1 MSAVLEM
8 RGLIKSVGTPA
19 RTLLNGLTL
28 DVNAGE
34 VVAVR
39 GRSGSGKSTLLNMAG
54 GLDLA
59 YDGDIRVDGHD
70 LKRLSDA
77 QRSHLRLKTVGM
89 VFQAFHL
96 MDHLTILQN
105 VLLPTRFARAGERDT
120 QRGRALELLRDVG
133 MGDRSEERP
142 NILSGGERQ
151 RVAIARALLMR
162 PRLLLAD
169 EPTGNLDKTTADG
182 VLDVFSSLV
191 KSAGTGVLLVTHDAS
206 VAARAARTVIIDG
219 GTAHA
224 QDAA

>member
-8 RGLIKSVGTPA
+8 RGLKKTVGQPP

-59 YDGDIRVDGHD
+59 YDGEIRVDGHD
-70 LKRLSDA
+70 LKRLTDG
-77 QRSHLRLKTVGM
+77 QRSQLRLRTVGM

-105 VLLPTRFARAGERDT
+105 VLLPTRFAPAGERDA
-120 QRGRALELLRDVG
+120 QRARALELLRDVG
-133 MGDRSEERP
+133 MADRAEDRP

-169 EPTGNLDKTTADG
+169 EPTGNLDKATAEG

-191 KSAGTGVLLVTHDAS
+191 KNAGTGVLLVTHDAA
-206 VAARAARTVIIDG
+206 VAERAHRTVFIDG
-219 GTAHA
+219 GTAHT